1 MQETDFLELF
11 HFPLVKRAKGGMDMK
26 KLLALLLSAVSLLQ
40 LCACASGPERAEPLS
55 DSQEGRIVNLM
66 AQIEATQPADPAA
79 PDASCEALAA
89 EFAVALLQNSRL
101 QEDEN
106 FILSPYS
113 ILCALAMTANGAQRE
128 TLAQME
134 EIMGMSSQELN
145 RYLYQISAAARQEM
159 VAANSIWFREGFNVA
174 STFLESTAGYYGAA
188 AYQAPFDGLT
198 VQQMNEWVSQQTGGR
213 IEEIIQ
219 ELNEDDR
226 MVLLNALAFDGVW
239 MEPYA
244 QEDIQEGSFT
254 AADGTMQTVQM
265 MSSTEHS
272 YLQDSLATGF
282 IKEYENGYCFVA
294 LLPNEGV
301 SMEDY
306 LASLTG
312 AGLLSTIENSRT
324 TRVSVSMPMLEA
336 ETSLSLKEVLTA
348 MGMELPFSSMADF
361 SAMGQGDLYLSDVL
375 HKTSLKIDEQ
385 GTQAGASTSAI
396 VTEKSASRSLSVVL
410 NRPYVMAIMDS
421 QTGTVL
427 FMGVVNQIP

>member
-1 MQETDFLELF
+1 
-11 HFPLVKRAKGGMDMK
+11 MK
-26 KLLALLLSAVSLLQ
+26 KLLALLLSAVSLVQ
-40 LCACASGPERAEPLS
+40 LCACAAGPERAEPLS

-79 PDASCEALAA
+79 PDDSCEALAA
-89 EFAVALLQNSRL
+89 EFAVAILQNSRL
-101 QEDEN
+101 QEREN
-106 FILSPYS
+106 LILSPYS

-159 VAANSIWFREGFNVA
+159 VSANSIWFREGFNVA
-174 STFLESTAGYYGAA
+174 PSFLENTAGYYGAA
-188 AYQAPFDGLT
+188 AYQAPFDELT
-198 VQQMNEWVSQQTGGR
+198 VRQMNDWVSQQTGGR

-226 MVLLNALAFDGVW
+226 MVLLNALAFSGVW
-239 MEPYA
+239 VEPYS

-265 MSSTEHS
+265 MNSAEHS

-282 IKEYENGYCFVA
+282 IKEYENGYRFVA
-294 LLPNEGV
+294 LLPNEGI

-312 AGLLSTIENSRT
+312 AGLLNTIENSRN

-361 SAMGQGDLYLSDVL
+361 SAMGQGDLYLSEVL

-385 GTQAGASTSAI
+385 GTQAGASTSVI

-410 NRPYVMAIMDS
+410 NRPYVMAIMDG
-421 QTGTVL
+421 QTGTIL

>member
-1 MQETDFLELF
+1 
-11 HFPLVKRAKGGMDMK
+11 MK

-66 AQIEATQPADPAA
+66 AQIEATQPADPAV

-312 AGLLSTIENSRT
+312 TGLLSTIENSRT

-421 QTGTVL
+421 QTGAIL